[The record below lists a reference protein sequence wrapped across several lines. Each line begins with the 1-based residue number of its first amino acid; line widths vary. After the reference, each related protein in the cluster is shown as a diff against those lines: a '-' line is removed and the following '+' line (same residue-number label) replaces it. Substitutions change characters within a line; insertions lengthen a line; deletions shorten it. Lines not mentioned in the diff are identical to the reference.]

1 MSYAELN
8 ARANQLSLKLRREYH
23 VQPDDFVAI
32 IAERSLEMVIGLYAI
47 IKSGA
52 AYVPIDPLYP
62 EERIEYILEDSQ
74 PKAVLIGHGKY
85 NISPEKVV
93 NLYSESNYGE
103 GAGNLEHVNT
113 PRDLIYL
120 VYTSGT
126 TGKPKG
132 VMVEHQNI
140 VNQQMWTQREYP
152 LHEGESLLMKTT
164 CAFDVFA
171 WEVFWWMLAGGKL
184 VILQQGEESQSDKI
198 IKVIQ
203 EYKVNAI
210 QFVPSMFNMFLKEL
224 DMSKE
229 KINTLRYIINIGEK
243 LNAESVRHY
252 NQLREKGQVRAEL
265 LNLHSAETTV
275 NSSGYHCPTGLDV
288 DKILI
293 GKPISNTQI
302 YILSNEKIAGIGVP
316 GELCIAGESVSRGYL
331 NREELTAQKFIK
343 NPFGSGM
350 MYKTGDLARW
360 IPDGN
365 IEYLGRIDDQ
375 VKIRGFRIEP
385 GEIESTLMELE
396 GVSRAAVVVRQD
408 KQGEKYLCAYVVV
421 HTEIEELDEDTIK
434 SELRKK
440 LPDYMVPVYII
451 RIDQIPLSHNGK
463 LDKAALPE
471 PEYKPKE
478 YVAPIN
484 REEKLIVEAFEK
496 VLGITGISVNDS
508 FFDLG
513 GHSLKVTLLCNELE
527 KTIGIRLQLSEIFAL
542 STPKRIAERIGSLQ
556 QDRFSEIPKIAEAE
570 FYPMSSVQKRLY
582 LLNEIVG
589 IVFPITF
596 RMS

>member
-1 MSYAELN
+1 M
-8 ARANQLSLKLRREYH
+8 
-23 VQPDDFVAI
+23 
-32 IAERSLEMVIGLYAI
+32 
-47 IKSGA
+47 
-52 AYVPIDPLYP
+52 
-62 EERIEYILEDSQ
+62 EDSQ

-93 NLYSESNYGE
+93 DLYSASNYEE
-103 GAGNLEHVNT
+103 GAENPEHVNT
-113 PRDLIYL
+113 PHDLIYL

-132 VMVEHQNI
+132 VMVEHRNI

-203 EYKVNAI
+203 DYKVNAI
-210 QFVPSMFNMFLKEL
+210 QFVPSMFNMFLEEL

-229 KINTLRYIINIGEK
+229 RINTLRYIINIGEK

-265 LNLHSAETTV
+265 LNLYGSAETTV
-275 NSSGYHCPTGLDV
+275 NSSGYHCPTDLNV
-288 DKILI
+288 DKVWI
-293 GKPISNTQI
+293 GEPISNTQI

-396 GVSRAAVVVRQD
+396 GVSGAAVVVRQD

-421 HTEIEELDEDTIK
+421 HTEVEKLDEDTIK

-440 LPDYMVPVYII
+440 LPDYMVPLYII

-471 PEYKPKE
+471 PEYKSKE
-478 YVAPIN
+478 YAAPTN
-484 REEKLIVEAFEK
+484 REEKLVVEAFEK
-496 VLGITGISVNDS
+496 ILGVTEISVHDS

-527 KTIGIRLQLSEIFAL
+527 KTIGIKLKLSEIFAL
-542 STPKRIAERIGSLQ
+542 STPKRIAEKNWKFTI
-556 QDRFSEIPKIAEAE
+556 
-570 FYPMSSVQKRLY
+570 
-582 LLNEIVG
+582 
-589 IVFPITF
+589 
-596 RMS
+596 